1 MLAAEVV
8 FRPGRLTL
16 RGTELCYLESGAGKP
31 LVVLVGSLAA
41 PARGLELLADRCR
54 VVLLEVGA
62 PEAESRNGQAGPIA
76 AVAEAARQIAGG
88 PFALL
93 GAADQARL
101 ALRVATEAAADV
113 ASLILVAP
121 EEPIE
126 GELRSE
132 LAALMLPV
140 LVVHGTEDHVTPPEQ
155 AREYAA
161 VLPAAFF
168 MLVYDAGHAID
179 RDRPEAFASLL
190 GDFVTLGG
198 REFLAPPE
206 STLINP

>member
-1 MLAAEVV
+1 MLAAEVA
-8 FRPGRLTL
+8 FRPGQLTL
-16 RGTELCYLESGAGKP
+16 AGTELRYLDAGAGTP
-31 LVVLVGSLAA
+31 VVVLVGSLAA
-41 PARGLELLADRCR
+41 PARGLELLAGRCR

-62 PEAESRNGQAGPIA
+62 PSAESRNGHTGPIA
-76 AVAEAARQIAGG
+76 ALAEAARQVAGG

-101 ALRVATEAAADV
+101 ALRVATQAAADITSV
-113 ASLILVAP
+113 MLVAP
-121 EEPIE
+121 EDAVEA
-126 GELRSE
+126 ELRSE
-132 LAALMLPV
+132 LAGLMLPV
-140 LVVHGTEDHVTPPEQ
+140 LVVHGTEDRVTPPEQ
-155 AREYAA
+155 ARDYAA